1 MADSVTSLGYLGI
14 GSLQL
19 APWWNFAE
27 CVLGAQAA
35 SSGNGL
41 SLRLDAREWRIAL
54 FDGPS
59 EDLEFV
65 GFEVPDAQALAGV
78 ERRLTR
84 AGFEVQWADEHAAAA
99 RAVLE
104 LLRVRDPDG
113 LAVEIFYGASECPDA
128 AFVPPVGGAGFVTS
142 AGGLGH
148 VAIGVSSLTESR
160 AFYERGLGLK
170 LSDVVE
176 MPGHGGARVSVV
188 FLHCNARH
196 HSVALAEM
204 PGPKRLHH
212 FMLQMASLTD
222 VGRALD
228 RAGAAGWDV
237 CRTLGQHTNDRM
249 VSFYVRSPSGFEV
262 EIGWGGIE
270 VDSEWSTRRYM
281 SGSIWGHA
289 SNPSV

>member
-1 MADSVTSLGYLGI
+1 
-14 GSLQL
+14 
-19 APWWNFAE
+19 
-27 CVLGAQAA
+27 
-35 SSGNGL
+35 
-41 SLRLDAREWRIAL
+41 
-54 FDGPS
+54 
-59 EDLEFV
+59 
-65 GFEVPDAQALAGV
+65 
-78 ERRLTR
+78 
-84 AGFEVQWADEHAAAA
+84 
-99 RAVLE
+99 
-104 LLRVRDPDG
+104 
-113 LAVEIFYGASECPDA
+113 
-128 AFVPPVGGAGFVTS
+128 
-142 AGGLGH
+142 
-148 VAIGVSSLTESR
+148 VSSLTESR

-270 VDSEWSTRRYM
+270 VDSEWSTRHYM